1 MIILITKK
9 FNDKNE
15 VKLKIEI
22 EESNT
27 TSAVIL
33 KSTEIALKSI
43 LEKPFGWGIN
53 NYFQAHQKYLDEL
66 KFYKSYNNHIHVKT
80 LNKHDASSTLIKMIV
95 ELGLFNLIILIF
107 FIKYLKNKSIALNE
121 KLFCVT
127 LIISQL
133 IRGVGYFN
141 SGFLIIL
148 FFIILRSN
156 VTKKFINFDKTRQ
169 IP

>member
-1 MIILITKK
+1 
-9 FNDKNE
+9 
-15 VKLKIEI
+15 
-22 EESNT
+22 
-27 TSAVIL
+27 
-33 KSTEIALKSI
+33 
-43 LEKPFGWGIN
+43 
-53 NYFQAHQKYLDEL
+53 
-66 KFYKSYNNHIHVKT
+66 
-80 LNKHDASSTLIKMIV
+80 MIV

>member
-1 MIILITKK
+1 MIVNVQKFKPIFNIIKTNLFLFNQSVSDLKNDNFNNKK

-80 LNKHDASSTLIKMIV
+80 LNKHDASSTPIKMIV
-95 ELGLFNLIILIF
+95 ELGLLNLIILIF
-107 FIKYLKNKSIALNE
+107 Y
-121 KLFCVT
+121 
-127 LIISQL
+127 
-133 IRGVGYFN
+133 
-141 SGFLIIL
+141 
-148 FFIILRSN
+148 
-156 VTKKFINFDKTRQ
+156 
-169 IP
+169 